1 MCNWPAGVF
10 GNSLFSKANK
20 KKRCKSREMPA
31 LIKLHR
37 SVFIDT
43 LPGGSQRDSQSW
55 RECGKH
61 TRQLSEEAMIPTITG
76 GGGIKKQGGVHKTA
90 QRKYLALICFV
101 KRKNVHAKRICK
113 VSSALTYTHRHTFCL
128 KAGFCFIETSWFL
141 LCFWAV
147 PSVASE
153 EIH

>member
-43 LPGGSQRDSQSW
+43 VPGGSQRDSQSW

-61 TRQLSEEAMIPTITG
+61 TRQLSEEAMIPTITEG
-76 GGGIKKQGGVHKTA
+76 GGGASRSKEGCTRR
-90 QRKYLALICFV
+90 RKESIWHWFV
-101 KRKNVHAKRICK
+101 LSKEKMCTLRGFVRFPPLLPTRTDNLS
-113 VSSALTYTHRHTFCL
+113 VSKPGFASLRHPDFCC
-128 KAGFCFIETSWFL
+128 AFEQFR
-141 LCFWAV
+141 
-147 PSVASE
+147 P
-153 EIH
+153 